1 MKFFVAA
8 IAASSLFV
16 LQAAAHGYV
25 DSVKIDGTTYKGMDP
40 TSGKKFQ
47 SAIRRISTQDPNY
60 GATKSH
66 ITCGPGAEK
75 AALVATA
82 NPGSSVDIVWKTGQG
97 GRWPHNTGPS
107 LTYLAS
113 CGSVSC
119 DKFNAADAKWFKIHE
134 AGKKSNGQ
142 WFQQDVM
149 NGAPVSF
156 TLPEN
161 LAPGNY
167 LLRHEII
174 ALHLAPKAEFYPSCT
189 QIKVGGNKNGVPK
202 ASELVSFPGA
212 YKDSDSG
219 ITGKGIY
226 SGRASDYQMP
236 GPKIASLVAGS
247 GNVEEPAPAATK
259 AAATTKAATASTK
272 AAQATTTQKAP
283 AATTTPKSTTKT
295 CRQRKREAAPEPEAA
310 PSPEQLYS
318 EAYARAESEAARRDV
333 ATSFVRRHS
342 KFVRMAK
349 RSH

>member
-1 MKFFVAA
+1 MKFSVAA
-8 IAASSLFV
+8 IAVSSLFV

-25 DSVKIDGTTYKGMDP
+25 DSVKIDGKTYKGMDP
-40 TSGKKFQ
+40 TSGKKFD

-66 ITCGPGAEK
+66 ITCGPGAQN

-113 CGSVSC
+113 CGSTSC

-134 AGKKSNGQ
+134 GGKKSNGQ
-142 WFQQDVM
+142 WLQQDIM

-156 TLPEN
+156 TLPSN

-212 YKDSDSG
+212 YKDSDPG

-247 GNVEEPAPAATK
+247 GNVEEPASTPATAK
-259 AAATTKAATASTK
+259 DAATTKAA
-272 AAQATTTQKAP
+272 QATTQKAP
-283 AATTTPKSTTKT
+283 AATTTPKSTVKT
-295 CRQRKREAAPEPEAA
+295 CRQKKREAAPEPEAA

-333 ATSFVRRHS
+333 GTTFVRRHS

>member
-1 MKFFVAA
+1 MKFSVAA
-8 IAASSLFV
+8 IAVSSLFV

-25 DSVKIDGTTYKGMDP
+25 DSVKIDGKTYKGMDP
-40 TSGKKFQ
+40 TSGKKFE

-66 ITCGPGAEK
+66 ITCGPGAQN

-82 NPGSSVDIVWKTGQG
+82 NPGSSVEIGWKTGQG

-113 CGSVSC
+113 CGSTSC

-156 TLPEN
+156 TLPAN

-212 YKDSDSG
+212 YQDSDPG

-247 GNVEEPAPAATK
+247 GDVTEP
-259 AAATTKAATASTK
+259 AATTKAATSSTKPAVVSTK
-272 AAQATTTQKAP
+272 AAASSTKAA
-283 AATTTPKSTTKT
+283 AATTTPQSTSKT

-310 PSPEQLYS
+310 PSPEELYS

-333 ATSFVRRHS
+333 GTSFVRRHS
-342 KFVRMAK
+342 KFVRMAR